1 MQLGVLVQIQTS
13 HEKQMRIAIAR
24 LSLNKDDTA
33 TLLRTGSVIVTRES
47 TDDKKTWLTVTL
59 KNGRIVDTPVVE

>member
-1 MQLGVLVQIQTS
+1 LQLGVLVQIQVS

-33 TLLRTGSVIVTRES
+33 TLVRTGSVIVNRES
-47 TDDKKTWLTVTL
+47 IDDETTWLTVTL
-59 KNGRIVDTPVVE
+59 KNGRTVDS

>member
-24 LSLNKDDTA
+24 LNLNKDDTA

>member
-1 MQLGVLVQIQTS
+1 LQLGVLVQIQTS

-24 LSLNKDDTA
+24 LNLNKDDTA

>member
-1 MQLGVLVQIQTS
+1 LQLGVLVQIQTS

-59 KNGRIVDTPVVE
+59 KSGRIVDTPVVE

>member
-59 KNGRIVDTPVVE
+59 KNGHIVDTPAVE